1 MISSDRDFH
10 GMCACLG
17 QARFSSHFYFILF
30 FSVKM
35 QLYVGTDSIPENETL
50 NECVSYLASR
60 VWVLM
65 VSGGFERR
73 VMT

>member
-17 QARFSSHFYFILF
+17 LARFSSHFYFILV

-35 QLYVGTDSIPENETL
+35 QFYLGADSIPEHETL
-50 NECVSYLASR
+50 NEHVSYLASR

-65 VSGGFERR
+65 EWRL
-73 VMT
+73 